1 MEKRLPAIFC
11 NFRIN
16 KTPCRRSL
24 GLHGIGEWVVEWPMQ
39 CRDVACSWE
48 TVCYA
53 DCLGGEY

>member
-1 MEKRLPAIFC
+1 MDIKR
-11 NFRIN
+11 N

-24 GLHGIGEWVVEWPMQ
+24 GLHGIGEWAVEWPMQ
-39 CRDVACSWE
+39 CGDVACWE